1 MAKKKTTE
9 SIVIPGNQYFGNSTG
24 LDFNPWSVDAF
35 NNGFWPYGYLGMTGV
50 NPYSTGQ
57 QYDNGSGYFR
67 QVYLTTYQLKQVRER
82 SRWLYAYNE
91 WCVAVVNIFKN
102 FVVGEGFKYK
112 ITGTSDNTPSKLI
125 DQAQEVI
132 DLFCEKNNIQAMEL
146 EYIYRLIVEGEA
158 CARVFEDEEGLLT
171 VRWVENDLILP
182 PSDSNDPDI
191 SFGIACRKED
201 LHDVIGYWI
210 VTDPYANLIPELIPA
225 EEVNYDKVMTY
236 SNSKRGLPYT
246 FQVTQNFINSENILN
261 AMISLTIAR
270 SKVALI
276 RKVQQAPPEGVQN
289 LLDKTTNIKIT
300 NPYPGQNALNLESLP
315 NSSVLTSSQNID
327 YEFPAIDTGAIDSEI
342 TLMCNLRAIA
352 SHFGISETH
361 LTQKLEGGSYSA
373 HIVQESPSYR
383 TFARWQK
390 RLGEFFASSRTKP
403 HQSLMWKQITHAVKR
418 GLLPSNAL
426 TELKIVPTGPSLIT
440 RDILQEAQANQIFV
454 DMGIKSANTVCS
466 EQGLEYDQQKKQKM
480 DDDGLENILKSV
492 AAIKAVGVS
501 PEAGKKLMKQYHPVL
516 DDSIINELFTEPTLE
531 ADAPQKTEVE
541 IGPKKP
547 RQPQGKTAKEPK
559 PDKAP

>member
-1 MAKKKTTE
+1 
-9 SIVIPGNQYFGNSTG
+9 
-24 LDFNPWSVDAF
+24 
-35 NNGFWPYGYLGMTGV
+35 
-50 NPYSTGQ
+50 
-57 QYDNGSGYFR
+57 
-67 QVYLTTYQLKQVRER
+67 
-82 SRWLYAYNE
+82 
-91 WCVAVVNIFKN
+91 
-102 FVVGEGFKYK
+102 
-112 ITGTSDNTPSKLI
+112 
-125 DQAQEVI
+125 
-132 DLFCEKNNIQAMEL
+132 
-146 EYIYRLIVEGEA
+146 
-158 CARVFEDEEGLLT
+158 
-171 VRWVENDLILP
+171 
-182 PSDSNDPDI
+182 
-191 SFGIACRKED
+191 
-201 LHDVIGYWI
+201 
-210 VTDPYANLIPELIPA
+210 
-225 EEVNYDKVMTY
+225 
-236 SNSKRGLPYT
+236 
-246 FQVTQNFINSENILN
+246 
-261 AMISLTIAR
+261 
-270 SKVALI
+270 
-276 RKVQQAPPEGVQN
+276 
-289 LLDKTTNIKIT
+289 
-300 NPYPGQNALNLESLP
+300 
-315 NSSVLTSSQNID
+315 
-327 YEFPAIDTGAIDSEI
+327 
-342 TLMCNLRAIA
+342 MCNLRAIA

-454 DMGIKSANTVCS
+454 DMGIKSINTVCS

-516 DDSIINELFTEPTLE
+516 DESIINELFTEPTLE
-531 ADAPQKTEVE
+531 ADAPKETKVE
-541 IGPKKP
+541 IGGKKP